1 MSILTDTTFYT
12 QTKIQMINQC
22 LLAIGEVVLPEG
34 TLIEDLPIGTDAR
47 TAEFYV
53 VKVMK
58 QVQNIGWFFNTD
70 YSFKFTPDSN
80 NFITA
85 PANLLRIDPG
95 LTGNRGSLIK
105 KGTRFY
111 DLNRKSFKFT
121 DDVYADAIWLV
132 DYSELP
138 VSAFDYIAMRA
149 ARQFQQSV
157 IGSTE
162 LANFTTN
169 DELDLLVSLQREH
182 LQYRDFSML
191 GRGATRL
198 SNPRSSLG
206 LGNY

>member
-1 MSILTDTTFYT
+1 MSIYTDTTFYT

-58 QVQNIGWFFNTD
+58 QIQNIGWFFNMD
-70 YSFKFTPDSN
+70 YSFKFVPDSSD
-80 NFITA
+80 FITS

-95 LTGNRGSLIK
+95 LTGNRSSVIK
-105 KGTRFY
+105 KGVRFY
-111 DLNRKSFKFT
+111 DLRRQSYKFT
-121 DDVYADAIWLV
+121 SDVYADAVWLV

-162 LANFTTN
+162 LAQFTAT
-169 DELDLLVSLQREH
+169 DELELLTGLQREH
-182 LQYRDFSML
+182 LQYRDFTMI
-191 GRGATRL
+191 GRGAARL
-198 SNPRSSLG
+198 TNPSWFKG
-206 LGNY
+206 

>member
-1 MSILTDTTFYT
+1 MSIFTDDTFYT

-53 VKVMK
+53 VKNMK
-58 QVQNIGWFFNTD
+58 RVQNRGWFFNSD
-70 YSFKFTPDSN
+70 LNFRFIPDSD

-95 LTGNRGSLIK
+95 LTTNRGRVIK
-105 KGTRFY
+105 KGARLY
-111 DLNRKSFKFT
+111 DLENKTYKFEN
-121 DDVYADAIWLV
+121 DVYADALLLV

-138 VSAFDYIAMRA
+138 VSSFDYISLRA

-157 IGSTE
+157 VGSTE
-162 LANFTTN
+162 LSGFTEQ
-169 DELDLLVSLQREH
+169 DEVDALTDLQREH
-182 LQYRDFSML
+182 LQYRDHNMV
-191 GRGATRL
+191 GRTASRL
-198 SNPRSSLG
+198 VNPISVEGRSF
-206 LGNY
+206 

>member
-53 VKVMK
+53 VKNMK
-58 QVQNIGWFFNTD
+58 RVQNRGWFFNTD
-70 YSFKFTPDSN
+70 LQFKFVPDSDK
-80 NFITA
+80 FITA
-85 PANLLRIDPG
+85 PANLLRLDAG
-95 LTGNRGSLIK
+95 LTTNRSRVIK
-105 KGTRFY
+105 KGARVY
-111 DLNRKSFKFT
+111 DLEKQSYKFD
-121 DDVYADAIWLV
+121 DDVYADAIWIV

-138 VSAFDYIAMRA
+138 VSAFDYIALRS

-157 IGSTE
+157 VGSIELSGFTE
-162 LANFTTN
+162 Q
-169 DELDLLVSLQREH
+169 DELDALSDMQREH

-198 SNPRSSLG
+198 WNPRSSLG
-206 LGNY
+206 LGG

>member
-1 MSILTDTTFYT
+1 MSILTDTTFYA

-58 QVQNIGWFFNTD
+58 QIQNIGWFFNMD
-70 YSFKFTPDSN
+70 YSFKFVPDEDE
-80 NFITA
+80 FITA

-95 LTGNRGSLIK
+95 LTVNRSRIIK
-105 KGTRFY
+105 KGARFY
-111 DLNRKSFKFT
+111 DLYNQSYKFEA
-121 DDVYADAIWLV
+121 DVYADAIWLV

-182 LQYRDFSML
+182 LQYRDFNML

-198 SNPRSSLG
+198 TNPKSSLG
-206 LGNY
+206 YGG

>member
-1 MSILTDTTFYT
+1 MSIYTDTTFYT

-47 TAEFYV
+47 TAEYYV
-53 VKVMK
+53 VRAMK
-58 QVQNIGWFFNTD
+58 QVQNIGWFFNSD
-70 YSFKFTPDSN
+70 YLFKFKPDDD

-95 LTGNRGSLIK
+95 LTGNRSRVIK

-111 DLNRKSFKFT
+111 DLERQSYKFT
-121 DDVYADAIWLV
+121 YDVYADAVWLV
-132 DYSELP
+132 YYSELL

-162 LANFTTN
+162 LAGFTNT

-182 LQYRDFSML
+182 LQYRDFNML
-191 GRGATRL
+191 GRGANRL
-198 SNPRSSLG
+198 SNPRWIRG
-206 LGNY
+206 